1 MSGRRP
7 RPEASVLCAS
17 ELFDGYSRR
26 QLAPLAAHVD
36 RVAVLPG
43 AGLARAGRR
52 PHEVVLLLAGEAV
65 VRRSGVEVCRLG
77 PGAAIGA
84 VEEATATAHEHD
96 VVAATPV
103 SALAIEGR
111 AFRWAV
117 QVLPGFTERLGVPP
131 CSSPSRPLDR
141 AAAPLGSAA

>member
-1 MSGRRP
+1 MRLRRP
-7 RPEASVLCAS
+7 RSDVSLLRASR
-17 ELFDGYSRR
+17 LFDGYSRR
-26 QLAPLAAHVD
+26 QLAPLVPHTD
-36 RVAVLPG
+36 RLAVVPG

-52 PHEVVLLLAGEAV
+52 PHQVVVLVAGEAV

-103 SALAIEGR
+103 SALVIEGR
-111 AFRWAV
+111 AFRWAA
-117 QVLPGFTERLGVPP
+117 QVLPGFTGRFAGP
-131 CSSPSRPLDR
+131 CSSPSRPLAR
-141 AAAPLGSAA
+141 TAVPLGSAA